1 MTRLTTILMMMM
13 MMIIQAHGLDTN
25 DVFSPCLDAKVER
38 FDGFSFGLTFSSKE
52 SFFFNQTQLSP
63 CDRRLPLSDNSAM
76 LAVFRPKIDEISL
89 LTIDGDTFDSSMD
102 GGYMVAFSGRQ
113 YAARSMPVL
122 VADSTH
128 IITSFTLVL
137 EFNKGTL
144 QNLHW
149 KKFGCSS
156 CSGKSVVCLN
166 DQDCAIPIS
175 KCGSIDNGGNV
186 DCKLSI
192 QLAFSGTDKNDRV
205 LNSWYEVANLR
216 QYSLYALYNNLHDTL
231 NNPFKGLF

>member
-1 MTRLTTILMMMM
+1 MARLPIVMVMVMVT
-13 MMIIQAHGLDTN
+13 IQAHGLDRN

-38 FDGFSFGLTFSSKE
+38 FDGFSFGLAFASKA

-63 CDRRLPLSDNSAM
+63 CDRRLPLAGSGAK
-76 LAVFRPKIDEISL
+76 LAVFRPKIDEISF
-89 LTIDGDTFDSSMD
+89 LTIDGDTFDSNMD

-122 VADSTH
+122 VTDDTH

-137 EFNKGTL
+137 EFGQGTL
-144 QNLHW
+144 QNLFW

-156 CSGKSVVCLN
+156 CPGKSVVCL
-166 DQDCAIPIS
+166 DGQDCAVPLSECNSNTI
-175 KCGSIDNGGNV
+175 KGGNV
-186 DCKLSI
+186 DCSLSI
-192 QLAFSGTDKNDRV
+192 QLAFSGTDKYDNV

-216 QYSLYALYNNLHDTL
+216 QYSLYALYNNLQGSP
-231 NNPFKGLF
+231 NNPFQGLY